1 MKYRKK
7 LKKVQVL
14 RSLVARWWHPI

>member
-1 MKYRKK
+1 MKYKKK